1 MTSYVDVETS
11 PEALQE
17 DEELIEAVNVLVG
30 TVSGKVK
37 TEIENEV
44 NGLILEVRS
53 FIETRFPLIKTYQED
68 PSRLRL
74 DLQHCCVF
82 VCILLF
88 AVWFLGPRRPGAT
101 ALMKRQNS
109 SLLNNNNN
117 EEEDHSDSVELT
129 ELQQSDEE
137 RFEKLYE
144 SHIQCSEYRKL
155 VLPPSCKLVNNT
167 PIVLR
172 STKAAK
178 VSPSTRLKST
188 KQEDDDPAARLWYY
202 LRQLGVFM
210 QSILSYDYAAAGRT
224 LILWLQGIQ
233 HLRQSRVRRGLD
245 DTSNSRTDDFATD
258 PAGAGPAEN
267 DDEGEPLTIEP
278 AKTPLH
284 EEWRGMLTPATSKN
298 SRQQS
303 DLSTYTDTTG
313 RRPSAD
319 DTELQRDPVLS
330 MDEAE
335 ITPKKYHNSY
345 FDAPSS
351 QDSLTKLHVTVA
363 VPDKNGYVLDDEFI
377 PDTCTPLLVFV
388 NSRSGPQQGHLLIT
402 QLRRLL
408 NPIQVW
414 DLADGPPGPVLS
426 SFLKLTRLRILVCGG
441 DGTVAWIIQTLEDMK
456 ITRQWPPIAI
466 LPLGTGNDLAR
477 IHGWG
482 GGYNNE
488 SLIGILEQI
497 SESYISL
504 LDRWEV
510 TIDEKKKKGV
520 KKGFF
525 NYLGVGADA
534 QAALHVHNLRESKP
548 EWFFSRM
555 MNKAFYGVFGAE
567 DIIKANN
574 ANVRKEIKLVAD
586 GVHIPLPPDT
596 GGIII
601 LNIDAYAGGVPLWSH
616 GTPPPDLSRP
626 NSLSDVPNGWHREP
640 IDRVESV
647 DDLSRLTT
655 EEAFARVTACDR
667 PPSCQDGYLDIISIR
682 GAFHLG
688 QIKVGLSNAQRLCQ
702 CREATITIK
711 HNVAVQV
718 DGEPWRQK
726 SSRLRIR
733 RKKDPAVML
742 HRSVDDGGVET
753 EMSKLLDWAVE
764 RKMIDRNVHG
774 VLMKEFSRRIESK
787 NRQRRVRANN
797 VNGVMSTLKKAIS
810 SGAMANLSSQSS
822 TWHTSMG
829 GGIAF

>member
-11 PEALQE
+11 PEGLQE

-30 TVSGKVK
+30 TVSETVK

-44 NGLILEVRS
+44 NGIILDIRNFLE
-53 FIETRFPLIKTYQED
+53 EKFPLLKLYQEE
-68 PSRLRL
+68 PGRLRL
-74 DLQHCCVF
+74 DLEHLCLF
-82 VCILLF
+82 LIILAF
-88 AVWFLGPRRPGAT
+88 AVWFLGPRPT
-101 ALMKRQNS
+101 TTFIKRQNS
-109 SLLNNNNN
+109 ALDT
-117 EEEDHSDSVELT
+117 EDDSESADHT
-129 ELQQSDEE
+129 EVQQSDEE

-144 SHIQCSEYRKL
+144 SHIRCSKYRKL
-155 VLPPSCKLVNNT
+155 VLPPSCKLVST
-167 PIVLR
+167 PMIIRRPASAR
-172 STKAAK
+172 SRSESIGK
-178 VSPSTRLKST
+178 KSLN
-188 KQEDDDPAARLWYY
+188 EIDDDDPAARLTYY
-202 LRQLGVFM
+202 LRQLGVFLK
-210 QSILSYDYAAAGRT
+210 SILSFDYAAAGRT
-224 LILWLQGIQ
+224 LISWLQGIR
-233 HLRQSRVRRGLD
+233 HLRQSKERD
-245 DTSNSRTDDFATD
+245 DMDTTNNSRIEDFEEETRPEEKENVKDDK
-258 PAGAGPAEN
+258 
-267 DDEGEPLTIEP
+267 GEPLTLDP
-278 AKTPLH
+278 VKSPLH
-284 EEWRGMLTPATSKN
+284 EEWKGMLTPATSN
-298 SRQQS
+298 AVR
-303 DLSTYTDTTG
+303 DLLTDTPGG
-313 RRPSAD
+313 RRGSSDNSNAD
-319 DTELQRDPVLS
+319 FQSGLS
-330 MDEAE
+330 MEDAE
-335 ITPKKYHNSY
+335 ITPAKRYNSY

-363 VPDKNGYVLDDEFI
+363 VPDKNGYVLADEFLTESCI
-377 PDTCTPLLVFV
+377 PLLVFV

-414 DLADGPPGPVLS
+414 DLADGPPAPVLS

-441 DGTVAWIIQTLEDMK
+441 DGTVAWIIQTLEEMK
-456 ITRQWPPIAI
+456 IVRQWPPIAI

-497 SESYISL
+497 AESYISL

-510 TIDEKKKKGV
+510 TIDEKRQKGI

-534 QAALHVHNLRESKP
+534 QAALHVHNLRASKP

-555 MNKAFYGVFGAE
+555 VNKAFYGVFGAE

-574 ANVRKEIKLVAD
+574 ANVKKEIRLIAD
-586 GVHIPLPPDT
+586 GVEVPLPPDT

-616 GTPPPDLSRP
+616 GIPPPDLSRP
-626 NSLSDVPNGWHREP
+626 ESFGDLLDRQRMES
-640 IDRVESV
+640 IDRIESV
-647 DDLSRLTT
+647 DDLSRLTR
-655 EEAFARVTACDR
+655 EEAFAKVTACER
-667 PPSCQDGYLDIISIR
+667 PTSCQDGYLDIISIR

-711 HNVAVQV
+711 NNVALQV

-726 SSRLRIR
+726 TCRLKVR

-742 HRSVDDGGVET
+742 HRSADDGGVET
-753 EMSKLLDWAVE
+753 EMSKLLDWAEE
-764 RKMIDRNVHG
+764 RHMIDRQVHG

-787 NRQRRVRANN
+787 TRQRRVRAQNG
-797 VNGVMSTLKKAIS
+797 NGVMSQLKKAIS
-810 SGAMANLSSQSS
+810 SGTIANLTSQSNP
-822 TWHTSMG
+822 WHNSIG